1 MRHRLILMAAML
13 IPISVSA
20 GLAQNRFQQ
29 RGGMQAGMPLPVSAD
44 PVVLT
49 GTVRSTNMVA
59 GQGMP
64 SISLQSNLGDVTVLL
79 SPYRVFLDSKFEVY
93 QGQELE
99 IKAFPDPRIPS
110 FYVASEVKDV
120 ATQAALVLRNAAG
133 VPNIGGRGNGF
144 MGGRGAAGIARA
156 GAMAGRGRM
165 GGNGACVFIQ
175 ASVNLQ
181 DRVQLVGT
189 VESVDMQ
196 AGQGTPTFFLTI
208 GETRVAIFA
217 CPYRTLLQTGFQI
230 LPGDQLSVEGYPLNT
245 DSAYMA
251 ALINNL
257 SRGTSVKL
265 RDQNGL
271 PLGGL
276 GPGMMRGIRRQR

>member
-1 MRHRLILMAAML
+1 
-13 IPISVSA
+13 
-20 GLAQNRFQQ
+20 
-29 RGGMQAGMPLPVSAD
+29 
-44 PVVLT
+44 
-49 GTVRSTNMVA
+49 
-59 GQGMP
+59 
-64 SISLQSNLGDVTVLL
+64 
-79 SPYRVFLDSKFEVY
+79 
-93 QGQELE
+93 
-99 IKAFPDPRIPS
+99 
-110 FYVASEVKDV
+110 
-120 ATQAALVLRNAAG
+120 
-133 VPNIGGRGNGF
+133 
-144 MGGRGAAGIARA
+144 
-156 GAMAGRGRM
+156 M